1 MPTMP
6 AARTVPRLL
15 EDWAASD
22 PEHEALVG
30 GGVRVSYGELLAN
43 VRETAAALHAL
54 GIGKGDRVAILMGNR
69 VEWLVL
75 AWAAQYIG
83 AIAVGMNT
91 WATTREFAYAL
102 QHSGA
107 TLLAAAPTFL
117 RQDFRLMLESI
128 GPLAEHAPE
137 LRHVVWIGNGDEA
150 RVSGK
155 VTQMSFSTL
164 LRHGAEVAPA
174 TIDRLGAD
182 VSPDDAAL
190 LVYSSGSTSLPKGIV
205 LRQGGLIE
213 NGWHIGERQ
222 HVDANDRLWLAVSLF
237 WSLGSANAAFNL
249 FTHRGT
255 IVLQESFNAA
265 DAVAL
270 IDAERCTV
278 FYGTPNMVSAIAAQ
292 MPPGRT
298 RLESLRTGVTIGSS
312 DQIRRL
318 AALGPQQICNV
329 YGLTETYGNCAVTD
343 ANEPLDVRATTM
355 GKPLPGF
362 TIRVVDLDRGYPV
375 PVGQVGELRIKGR
388 MFAGY
393 FNDEARTASSFDS
406 DGFFRSG
413 DLGMIDQHGQLIYR
427 GRVTEMVKTGGIN
440 VAPAEVE
447 EMLTQ
452 HPAVESAFVVALPD
466 TVNDE
471 VLGAIVIA
479 REGQEISEKSLEV
492 FCRQSLAAY
501 KVPRAFRILR
511 ESELPLTTTG
521 KVKKAELKTLFAQTG
536 ANSR

>member
-15 EDWAASD
+15 EDWAALD
-22 PEHEALVG
+22 PAHEALVG
-30 GGVRVSYGELLAN
+30 GGERLNYGELLAR

-91 WATTREFAYAL
+91 WATAREFAYAL
-102 QHSGA
+102 QHSGV

-117 RQDFRLMLESI
+117 RQDFRAMLESI
-128 GPLAEHAPE
+128 GPLAERAPE
-137 LRHVVWIGNGDEA
+137 LRHVVWVGEGDEA
-150 RVSGK
+150 HVGGN
-155 VTQMSFSTL
+155 VTQMSLSTL
-164 LRHGAEVAPA
+164 LRHGAHVAPA

-190 LVYSSGSTSLPKGIV
+190 LVYSSGSTSLPKGIL
-205 LRQGGLIE
+205 LRQGALIE
-213 NGWHIGERQ
+213 NGWHIGQRQ
-222 HVDANDRLWLAVSLF
+222 HVDENDRLWLAVSLF

-249 FTHRGT
+249 LTHRGA

-265 DAVAL
+265 DAIAL
-270 IDAERCTV
+270 IDSERCTV

-292 MPPGRT
+292 MPPGQT
-298 RLESLRTGVTIGSS
+298 RLESLRTGVTIGSP
-312 DQIRRL
+312 DQIKRL
-318 AALGPQQICNV
+318 AALGPQKICNV

-343 ANEPLDVRATTM
+343 ADEPLDVRATTM

-362 TIRVVDLDRGYPV
+362 TVRVVDLDRGYPL

-393 FNDEARTASSFDS
+393 FNDEARTASSYDS

-447 EMLTQ
+447 ETLTQ

-479 REGQEISEKSLEV
+479 RDGQEISEKSLEA

-501 KVPRAFRILR
+501 KVPRVFRILR

-521 KVKKAELKTLFAQTG
+521 KVKKAELKALFAQTG
-536 ANSR
+536 MVSR